1 MPDII
6 FPAGFTIELPNLD
19 LEMMRH
25 YAKQWNL
32 EHTKMEKGLFEG
44 SISAVH
50 TPRIQLGSA
59 YYSHSF
65 MSKGD
70 FPDGCIVLIYAPNDV
85 RYSSQNRTMQAN
97 EIIVLTKGDE
107 IDILTVG
114 EIEIRTLVI
123 EEQLFY
129 QTFYDY
135 FDDTP
140 HKIIKDKRFSI
151 KPDII
156 SVFHQTVDLWKTYLT
171 KEYPTLNEKPPYDKM
186 EPEILRQLFNC
197 IISTPFVKKRKKFQT
212 KIVRDLLHEN
222 IEQPID
228 ISDITFKLNI
238 SESQL
243 HHAFRKDYGM
253 TPKKYLQHLRFH
265 AVKKELLLAHSHTNT
280 VSQIAQKYHFSHMGH
295 FSTEY
300 QKLFGQTPSQ
310 TLNSKL

>member
-1 MPDII
+1 MSNII
-6 FPAGFTIELPNLD
+6 FPANYIIDLPSLNM
-19 LEMMRH
+19 EMMQ
-25 YAKQWNL
+25 YYSKQWNL
-32 EHTKMEKGLFEG
+32 EHTKMAKGLFEG
-44 SISAVH
+44 NISAVH

-59 YYSHSF
+59 YYSQSF

-70 FPDGCIVLIYAPNDV
+70 FPDGCMVLIYAPDNA
-85 RYSSQNRTMQAN
+85 RYNSQNRTMQVN

-151 KPDII
+151 KPDMI
-156 SVFHQTVDLWKTYLT
+156 SVFHQTVSLWKTYLT
-171 KEYPTLNEKPPYDKM
+171 KEFPTLNEKPSYEKI

-197 IISTPFVKKRKKFQT
+197 IMTIPSKKKRKKFDT
-212 KIVRDLLHEN
+212 KTVRDLLYEN
-222 IEQPID
+222 IDQPIG
-228 ISDITFKLNI
+228 ISDITSKLNT

-243 HHAFRKDYGM
+243 YHAFKKDYGI
-253 TPKKYLQHLRFH
+253 TPKKYLQYLRFN
-265 AVKKELLLAHSHTNT
+265 AIKKELLLAHPDTTTINNIAYKYDFLHMSHFT
-280 VSQIAQKYHFSHMGH
+280 Q
-295 FSTEY
+295 EY
-300 QKLFGQTPSQ
+300 KKIFGETPSQ
-310 TLNSKL
+310 TLNNN